1 MDDIIR
7 LFDSL
12 LTLMVSFPVTIFE
25 VLISPDKVVGM
36 EASTLI
42 SPPGAT
48 LVISF
53 IIWYLAHSMQ
63 AKIRYAHILP
73 SMPEKE
79 YAMRVFVLVIF
90 VLLIQYLILLI
101 PFVLP
106 KQPVDAI
113 KIVKALSYPVSVIM
127 TINGLV
133 YLIYIIFPIGSKP
146 HGMTIEERH
155 HKILRKMREESGIKR
170 IVIDQDAGFLALLAG
185 ILVYVYAQYNVVRS
199 LFQLSFSQSI
209 IPTIVLLVGTFLV
222 MILFSMYMMFVP
234 LDGLAERLKSQE
246 EAIPGKMH
254 EEEASLV

>member
-1 MDDIIR
+1 MDDIIK

-12 LTLMVSFPVTIFE
+12 LTLMVSFPATMFQVF
-25 VLISPDKVVGM
+25 ISPDKVVGV
-36 EASTLI
+36 ETGTLI

-53 IIWYLAHSMQ
+53 IIWYLAHSTQ
-63 AKIRYAHILP
+63 AKIRYALKLP

-90 VLLIQYLILLI
+90 LLLIQYLILLI
-101 PFVLP
+101 PFLLP

-133 YLIYIIFPIGSKP
+133 YLIYIIFPMGSKP

-155 HKILRKMREESGIKR
+155 NKILRELREETGRKR
-170 IVIDQDAGFLALLAG
+170 IVIDEDATFLALLAG
-185 ILVYVYAQYNVVRS
+185 ILVYIYALYNVVRS

-209 IPTIVLLVGTFLV
+209 IPTIVLLLGTFV
-222 MILFSMYMMFVP
+222 FMNLFTYLMFVRF
-234 LDGLAERLKSQE
+234 DGLAERLTSQE
-246 EAIPGKMH
+246 EAISDIKH
-254 EEEASLV
+254 EEEAASV